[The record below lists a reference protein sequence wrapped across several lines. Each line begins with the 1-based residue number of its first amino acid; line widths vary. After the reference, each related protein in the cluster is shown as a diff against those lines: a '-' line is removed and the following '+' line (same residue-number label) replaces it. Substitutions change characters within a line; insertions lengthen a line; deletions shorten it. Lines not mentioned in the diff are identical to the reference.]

1 MLLYTT
7 LPTILIQQFDLAFK
21 EYETS
26 TRLVGAVIPFVKK
39 IAIQPR
45 VATPSYFFLLL
56 VISSYFLWYI
66 EIYQIY
72 YIHLIW
78 MNQIQL
84 VDWIQLI
91 IIHKHIIHYS
101 EAAKVIQTANFEDRL
116 ILIFMSSLGLEL
128 MKNARSPK
136 IWAP

>member
-45 VATPSYFFLLL
+45 VATPSYFFLLFVVYRNL
-56 VISSYFLWYI
+56 S
-66 EIYQIY
+66 
-72 YIHLIW
+72 
-78 MNQIQL
+78 
-84 VDWIQLI
+84 D
-91 IIHKHIIHYS
+91 
-101 EAAKVIQTANFEDRL
+101 
-116 ILIFMSSLGLEL
+116 ILHSFDLNESNSTG
-128 MKNARSPK
+128 
-136 IWAP
+136 